1 MRRVRQAVAAK
12 GEATVG
18 DRIGLYPGTFD
29 PVTNGHMDIIV
40 RAAGVV
46 DKLVVA
52 VAVNAGKGP
61 LFSLEERVALLR
73 DELKAADNGL
83 SDRIEIKPFQSL
95 LMHFAESV
103 GAKVIIRG
111 LRAVSDFDYE
121 FQMAGMNRR
130 LNPQVETVFLMA
142 SETNQFISSR
152 FVKEIARL
160 GGNIG
165 HFVSPRVVKKVAAA
179 LKQSAPDP
187 GDANKPTIPIPDV
200 RTPL

>member
-1 MRRVRQAVAAK
+1 MA
-12 GEATVG
+12 E
-18 DRIGLYPGTFD
+18 RIGLYPGTFD

-46 DKLVVA
+46 DRLVVA

-73 DELKAADNGL
+73 DEIKANNSNL
-83 SDRIEIKPFQSL
+83 IDRVEIKPFQSL
-95 LMHFAESV
+95 LMHFAQSV

-160 GGNIG
+160 GGDIG
-165 HFVSPRVVKKVAAA
+165 HFVSPRVVKRVAAA
-179 LKQSAPDP
+179 LRQPAPDATD
-187 GDANKPTIPIPDV
+187 GQTPTIPIPAI

>member
-1 MRRVRQAVAAK
+1 MAATARPSAEVPVAERVGV
-12 GEATVG
+12 
-18 DRIGLYPGTFD
+18 YPGTFD

-46 DKLVVA
+46 DRLIVA

-61 LFSLEERVALLR
+61 LFSLDERVDLVR
-73 DELKAADNGL
+73 DELKALNNGIA
-83 SDRIEIKPFQSL
+83 DRIEIRPFQSL

-165 HFVSPRVVKKVAAA
+165 HFVSPRVVKRVTAA
-179 LKQSAPDP
+179 LAQPQTAGSEGA
-187 GDANKPTIPIPDV
+187 APTIPALAT
-200 RTPL
+200 RTHI